1 MKRVTAMFTDRP
13 QTPLETALWWT
24 DFVIRH
30 SKDDLA
36 TLRPLNVGEFWW
48 KRRQLDVWA
57 TIFTFVTTVL
67 SLSIYMLYILVKC
80 TCRKAR
86 TSAGET
92 TEKATRMKK
101 IQ

>member
-30 SKDDLA
+30 SKEDLA

-48 KRRQLDVWA
+48 KRRQLDVWG
-57 TIFTFVTTVL
+57 TIIASIVAFLTLL
-67 SLSIYMLYILVKC
+67 SYLIYRLLKCILNASSTSKSKL
-80 TCRKAR
+80 TESSTGRK
-86 TSAGET
+86 
-92 TEKATRMKK
+92 KV
-101 IQ
+101 Q